1 MLLFCLEKYNL
12 CVIRSMFARFTTIYS
27 RDSCMHFLFS
37 SLPLLSIYSKVRN
50 IFSTRFFEFE
60 LWNTLSVHWTRKE
73 RNAGVFPWI
82 FQSRY
87 KRGWFGEL
95 GIILGPNSTTILL
108 RVWVSLTYKRF
119 NYEGSLTNNQL
130 ALTGVNSTFDSTGGD
145 DLRTMLPHRC
155 IRSRDYTASVNWDE
169 IFVLLFWKNNN
180 RNLNLEIRS
189 FESWKTLLTFETLK
203 FPIYIYVCSI
213 RVKFKL
219 YIYIFE
225 FKLDRFNQEGL
236 IYYFGGS

>member
-1 MLLFCLEKYNL
+1 MPRKIQFVCYSLDVYSIHNDLFT
-12 CVIRSMFARFTTIYS
+12 RFVHAFS
-27 RDSCMHFLFS
+27 FFLPCT
-37 SLPLLSIYSKVRN
+37 LVDPSKVRN

-82 FQSRY
+82 FQSRIY
-87 KRGWFGEL
+87 KRGWFEEL

-145 DLRTMLPHRC
+145 DLRTMCPHRC

-219 YIYIFE
+219 YIYIY
-225 FKLDRFNQEGL
+225 LNL
-236 IYYFGGS
+236 N

>member
-1 MLLFCLEKYNL
+1 
-12 CVIRSMFARFTTIYS
+12 
-27 RDSCMHFLFS
+27 MHAFSFFLPS
-37 SLPLLSIYSKVRN
+37 TLIDPSKVRN

-82 FQSRY
+82 FQSRIY
-87 KRGWFGEL
+87 KRGWFEEL

-145 DLRTMLPHRC
+145 DLRTMCPHRC

-169 IFVLLFWKNNN
+169 IFVLLLFWKNNN

-203 FPIYIYVCSI
+203 FPIYIYVYSSKI
-213 RVKFKL
+213 
-219 YIYIFE
+219 
-225 FKLDRFNQEGL
+225 
-236 IYYFGGS
+236 